1 MSSNLTA
8 SASSPMSVVS
18 RQLPPSRYLR
28 IDLTADERVPFDE
41 WLDNFR
47 DRSSRL
53 PVDHLL
59 IRTQS
64 LGRRPASSR
73 CFPECQLRMAC
84 RRMVRQIG
92 ADVGFSLR
100 HEGRGVL
107 LHQAVRRGLLGSVA
121 LVVDHGAFRRPR
133 ELGLAKEPGEF
144 GLQFGARAGTDWPQ
158 RCRTSTTASDAS
170 R

>member
-1 MSSNLTA
+1 
-8 SASSPMSVVS
+8 
-18 RQLPPSRYLR
+18 
-28 IDLTADERVPFDE
+28 
-41 WLDNFR
+41 
-47 DRSSRL
+47 
-53 PVDHLL
+53 
-59 IRTQS
+59 
-64 LGRRPASSR
+64 
-73 CFPECQLRMAC
+73 MAC

-133 ELGLAKEPGEF
+133 ELGLAKEPGEMA
-144 GLQFGARAGTDWPQ
+144 LQASARTGTEWPQ
-158 RCRTSTTASDAS
+158 RCRTSTTKSDAS